1 MSERRKLLLPVLLG
15 VIAVAFVGDKV
26 YQGLYAQPLR
36 EKRNRQQALSDELHQ
51 TKIDIKLAEQKL
63 PQLDDF
69 QVRSL
74 PYEIELAISG
84 YRGWLFGV
92 IEEVGLKRTSVDSG
106 QPIRVGKIYDR
117 LTFSVRGSGSLEQVT
132 QFMHRFYSA
141 GHLHKIRSVT
151 FNPTATGRV
160 DLSLSVEALA
170 LTTATSRDSL
180 TSDSATRLA
189 SGEEA
194 DYAIVSRRNV
204 FSAAGNS
211 WLSSTHLAAITKNA
225 DGSFQAWLN
234 AAGSTSTLI
243 VEVGQQANVLGHA
256 IEFVSAT
263 NETAMLKIE
272 GDELQVRI
280 GQSLADAVR

>member
-1 MSERRKLLLPVLLG
+1 MSERRKLLLPILLG
-15 VIAVAFVGDKV
+15 VIAVVFVGDKM

-36 EKRNRQQALSDELHQ
+36 EKRIRQQALSDELHQ

-63 PQLDDF
+63 PQLDAF
-69 QVRSL
+69 QSRSL

-151 FNPTATGRV
+151 FNPTATGRI
-160 DLSLSVEALA
+160 DLSLAIEALA
-170 LTTATSRDSL
+170 LTTATSKDSL
-180 TSDSATRLA
+180 TSDLSTRLA
-189 SGEEA
+189 SSDEA
-194 DYAIVSRRNV
+194 DYEIVSRRNF
-204 FSAAGNS
+204 FSAAGSS
-211 WLSSTHLAAITKNA
+211 WLTSTHLAAITKNA
-225 DGSFQAWLN
+225 DGSFQAWFN
-234 AAGSTSTLI
+234 AAGLSATLI
-243 VEVGQQANVLGHA
+243 VNEGQQVDVSGHP
-256 IEFVSAT
+256 IELVSAT
-263 NETAMLKIE
+263 NEAVTLKIE